1 MDAETYFKLTDE
13 IAAADTHAILERLRE
28 RIRQTDMNPLE
39 RQALERVLRS
49 RADALRLVGA
59 GGTKHRAL
67 LDRIYDAGGRLT
79 LEAPADNADYPAFRD
94 TVETLL
100 TMTRYGYVMCEAT
113 TDPLRSGRTYLR
125 VVATLTHVGREY
137 LAGWR
142 AGSEDRP

>member
-13 IAAADTHAILERLRE
+13 IAAADTHATLERLRE

-49 RADALRLVGA
+49 RADALRLLGA
-59 GGTKHRAL
+59 AGTEHRRL

-79 LEAPADNADYPAFRD
+79 LEAPGDNAEYPAFRD

-100 TMTRYGYVMCEAT
+100 TMTAHGYVSCEAT
-113 TDPLRSGRTYLR
+113 TDPLRSRRTYLR
-125 VVATLTHVGREY
+125 VVATLTQAGRE
-137 LAGWR
+137 LVERWR
-142 AGSEDRP
+142 AGFEDSP